1 MSRTMRA
8 PPERACAAAKRQQEP
23 SVAGVVARRWTRDLS
38 KLVLIALVVLLAVPL
53 VVALVGLRQ
62 PKWYPIWDLG
72 LTEMQLRDVGSMH
85 TPLTGFVGR
94 LGVGN
99 ERGSH
104 PGPLGFYMMF
114 PSYRLFGAS
123 AWSMQIAAVSVH
135 VAAIGAII
143 WLCWRRRS
151 LGLLLATV
159 AVLAF
164 LIRGLGPEAMTQP
177 WNPYL
182 PMLWWV
188 VFLLAVWLV
197 ACSDVPVLPVA
208 AFAGS
213 FCLQNHASY
222 VVLVASL
229 TLLAVASV
237 WVPVYR
243 RRGDRQG
250 VRRATKW
257 SLIAVAVGVAVW
269 IPPVV
274 DQLIGEGNLGVLWR
288 HFRHWNEQ
296 PIGLGRAFDVVLLH
310 LDPWRLLSDGIFSGN
325 NFFFAIQGSKL
336 PGVLLL
342 SVWGVTAVIAI
353 RLGHAALV
361 RLHALLAVV
370 LVLAVV
376 AISRVGYAFWY
387 LLLWLWG
394 VHALLLL
401 AVGWTLGVLL
411 VRNLD
416 DTTRRKVTKWAGVA
430 VAGAAVAFTFVF
442 ALEAVDVSYDRRYS
456 TVLDALVPQTVSAL
470 ESEQERSYLIQW
482 HHGPTGAVGRGL
494 MNELDRRGFDIGADA
509 LYREEVRPHRV
520 KVPGEA
526 DAVIAVVGGRD
537 IETWRARP
545 GVQQIAYVDLAAT
558 PQAELREGRGAAVF
572 IVRSPR
578 S

>member
-1 MSRTMRA
+1 VRA
-8 PPERACAAAKRQQEP
+8 TAERARDVGETQQEA
-23 SVAGVVARRWTRDLS
+23 SVLAVGARRWTRDRS
-38 KLVLIALVVLLAVPL
+38 GVILIALVVLLAVPL

-72 LTEMQLRDVGSMH
+72 LTEMQLRDVGSIH

-114 PSYRLFGAS
+114 PAYRLFGAS
-123 AWSMQIAAVSVH
+123 AWAMQIAAVSVH
-135 VAAIGAII
+135 TAAIGTII

-164 LIRGLGPEAMTQP
+164 LIRALGPEAMTQP

-197 ACSDVPVLPVA
+197 LCGDVPVLPVA

-213 FCLQNHASY
+213 FCVQNHASY
-222 VVLVASL
+222 VVLVVSL
-229 TLLAVASV
+229 TVLAVVSV
-237 WVPVYR
+237 WIPVYR
-243 RRGDRQG
+243 RRDDREG

-269 IPPVV
+269 IPPVL
-274 DQLIGEGNLGVLWR
+274 DQLSGEGNLGVLWR

-336 PGVLLL
+336 PGVLFL
-342 SVWGVTAVIAI
+342 SVWGVTAVIAV
-353 RLGHAALV
+353 RLRHAALV
-361 RLHALLAVV
+361 RLHAMLAVV

-376 AISRVGYAFWY
+376 SISRVGYAFWY

-394 VHALLLL
+394 VHALLVL

-416 DTTRRKVTKWAGVA
+416 ATTRRRVTKWAGVA
-430 VAGAAVAFTFVF
+430 AAGAAVAFTFVF

-456 TVLDALVPQTVSAL
+456 TVLDGLVPPTVSAL
-470 ESEQERSYLIQW
+470 EGEHERSYLIQW
-482 HHGPTGAVGRGL
+482 QYGPTGAVGRGL

-509 LYREEVRPHRV
+509 QYREEVRPHRV

-526 DAVIAVVGGRD
+526 DAVIAVIGGRD

-545 GVQQIAYVDLAAT
+545 GVQEIAYVDRAAT
-558 PQAELREGRGAAVF
+558 PQAESREGPGAAVF
-572 IVRSPR
+572 LIRSPR

>member
-1 MSRTMRA
+1 
-8 PPERACAAAKRQQEP
+8 
-23 SVAGVVARRWTRDLS
+23 
-38 KLVLIALVVLLAVPL
+38 
-53 VVALVGLRQ
+53 
-62 PKWYPIWDLG
+62 
-72 LTEMQLRDVGSMH
+72 
-85 TPLTGFVGR
+85 
-94 LGVGN
+94 
-99 ERGSH
+99 
-104 PGPLGFYMMF
+104 
-114 PSYRLFGAS
+114 
-123 AWSMQIAAVSVH
+123 
-135 VAAIGAII
+135 
-143 WLCWRRRS
+143 
-151 LGLLLATV
+151 
-159 AVLAF
+159 
-164 LIRGLGPEAMTQP
+164 MTQP

-182 PMLWWV
+182 AMLWWV
-188 VFLLAVWLV
+188 AFLLAVWLV
-197 ACSDVPVLPVA
+197 ACGDVPMLPVA

-222 VVLVASL
+222 VVFVATL
-229 TLLAVASV
+229 TILAFASV
-237 WVPVYR
+237 WIRVYR
-243 RRGDRQG
+243 RRGGRQG
-250 VRRATKW
+250 VGRATKW
-257 SLIAVAVGVAVW
+257 SLIAVAVGVALW
-269 IPPVV
+269 IPPVL

-288 HFRHWNEQ
+288 HFRHWNEE
-296 PIGLGRAFDVVLLH
+296 PIGLGRAVDVLLLH

-325 NFFFAIQGSKL
+325 NFFFAVRGSQL

-353 RLGHAALV
+353 RLRHAALV
-361 RLHALLAVV
+361 RLHALLAFV
-370 LVLAVV
+370 LLLAVV
-376 AISRVGYAFWY
+376 MISRVGYAWY

-394 VHALLLL
+394 IHALMLL
-401 AVGWTLGVLL
+401 AVGWTFSVLL
-411 VRNLD
+411 LRSLD
-416 DTTRRKVTKWAGVA
+416 DTMRRKLTKWAGVA

-482 HHGPTGAVGRGL
+482 QDGPTGAVGRGL

-509 LYREEVRPHRV
+509 QYRIEVRPHRV

-526 DAVIAVVGGRD
+526 DAVIAVIGGRD

>member
-1 MSRTMRA
+1 MRA
-8 PPERACAAAKRQQEP
+8 TALRAPDVGGAQQEA
-23 SVAGVVARRWTRDLS
+23 SVVTVAVTARRRLRDRSRL
-38 KLVLIALVVLLAVPL
+38 LPVALVVLLAGPL
-53 VVALVGLRQ
+53 VVALIGLRH

-72 LTEMQLRDVGSMH
+72 LTEMQLRDVGSVH

-114 PSYRLFGAS
+114 PAYRLFGAS
-123 AWSMQIAAVSVH
+123 AWAMQIAAVSVH
-135 VAAIGAII
+135 VSAIAAII
-143 WLCWRRRS
+143 WLCRRRS
-151 LGLLLATV
+151 LGLLLAAV

-164 LIRGLGPEAMTQP
+164 LIRGMGPEALTQP

-197 ACSDVPVLPVA
+197 ACGDLPMLPVG

-213 FCLQNHASY
+213 FCVQNHASY
-222 VVLVASL
+222 VVLVTTL
-229 TLLAVASV
+229 TLLAVASI
-237 WVPVYR
+237 WIPVYR
-243 RRGDRQG
+243 RRSDRQG

-257 SLIAVAVGVAVW
+257 SLIAAAVGVAVW
-269 IPPVV
+269 IPPVL
-274 DQLIGEGNLGVLWR
+274 DQLNGGGNLGVLWR
-288 HFRHWNEQ
+288 HFRDWNEQ
-296 PIGLGRAFDVVLLH
+296 PIGFGRALDVVLLH
-310 LDPWRLLSDGIFSGN
+310 LNPWRLLSDGTFSGS
-325 NFFFAIQGSKL
+325 NFFTAIQGSKL
-336 PGVLLL
+336 PGVLFL

-353 RLGHAALV
+353 RLRHAALV
-361 RLHALLAVV
+361 RLHAMLAVV

-376 AISRVGYAFWY
+376 TISRVGYAFWY

-394 VHALLLL
+394 VHALLVV
-401 AVGWTLGVLL
+401 AVGWTLAVLL
-411 VRNLD
+411 VRKLD

-430 VAGAAVAFTFVF
+430 TAGAAVAFTFVF

-456 TVLDALVPQTVSAL
+456 SVLDGLVPQTVSAL
-470 ESEQERSYLIQW
+470 GREPEGSYLVQW
-482 HHGPTGAVGRGL
+482 QHGPTGAVGRGL

-526 DAVIAVVGGRD
+526 DAVIVVVGGRG
-537 IETWRARP
+537 IEDWRARP
-545 GVQQIAYVDLAAT
+545 GAREIAYVDRAAT
-558 PQAELREGRGAAVF
+558 PQAESREGRGAAVF
-572 IVRSPR
+572 LVRSPR
-578 S
+578 L